1 MDRLSRGSD
10 DHVDLLLYRI
20 DTETAAAATDAFLG
34 EWDTPT
40 VIWNMAMREHLMVEI
55 AEYTR
60 EFRCRVHD
68 NPLARFEYVQM
79 PAVSY
84 VRLKDE
90 VSKV

>member
-1 MDRLSRGSD
+1 MLKWIREKVYKTMG
-10 DHVDLLLYRI
+10 VV
-20 DTETAAAATDAFLG
+20 ANMM
-34 EWDTPT
+34 
-40 VIWNMAMREHLMVEI
+40 IWNMAMREHLMVEI
-55 AEYTR
+55 AEHIR